1 MQNDINWKEIPDN
14 PQMFCPRQKMFY
26 KLSVDKKRLY
36 VFDDDGIWKLSKHKA
51 DDFFKYEEP
60 IYSEQYQQAL
70 ESITTSKLN
79 KLWLWC
85 KLESGRSKR
94 LASFIGCSPT
104 MITNICSG
112 KKELPIQMIQKV
124 SDYTGI
130 APVYLREDIAEIFG
144 VSIDSQL
151 QSVPIKKLRY
161 MERLL
166 EVYGDK
172 KYILEST

>member
-1 MQNDINWKEIPDN
+1 MSNPINWKDIPDN

-36 VFDDDGIWKLSKHKA
+36 VFDDDGTWKLSKHKV

-60 IYSEQYQQAL
+60 IFNEQHQKEL

-85 KLESGRSKR
+85 KMSSGRSKR
-94 LASFIGCSPT
+94 LAQFIGCSPT

-112 KKELPIQMIQKV
+112 RKELPIQMIQPI

-144 VSIDSQL
+144 INVDDTL
-151 QSVPIKKLRY
+151 QTVPVKKLRY

-172 KYILEST
+172 SYISKNC

>member
-1 MQNDINWKEIPDN
+1 MQNNIHWQDIPDN

-36 VFDDDGIWKLSKHKA
+36 VFDDDCIWKLSKHKA

-60 IYSEQYQQAL
+60 IYSEQYQQEL

-104 MITNICSG
+104 MITNICNG

-124 SDYTGI
+124 TNMSENKIDFQYG
-130 APVYLREDIAEIFG
+130 
-144 VSIDSQL
+144 SIDFQAQDLENEKIAYSQN
-151 QSVPIKKLRY
+151 V
-161 MERLL
+161 EL
-166 EVYGDK
+166 EF
-172 KYILEST
+172 